1 LSDRSTNVLS
11 QWVLAIALVLV
22 GLYLLKARKS
32 ASQQAIRRLF
42 IIVALAA
49 GLIAVLF
56 PNYTN
61 VVASFL
67 GIGRGADLLL
77 YTFVVFTLFYVVHQY
92 RRQLW
97 QEKVTT
103 DLARALTLAQAE
115 IDDLK
120 KS

>member
-1 LSDRSTNVLS
+1 MLS

-32 ASQQAIRRLF
+32 ASQQAIRRLV
-42 IIVALAA
+42 IVVALLA
-49 GLIAVLF
+49 GFVAVLF
-56 PNYTN
+56 PDYTN
-61 VVASFL
+61 VVASYL

-77 YTFVVFTLFYVVHQY
+77 YAFVIFALFYVVHQY

-103 DLARALTLAQAE
+103 DLARALTLAQAKLE
-115 IDDLK
+115 ELEK
-120 KS
+120 KPRR

>member
-1 LSDRSTNVLS
+1 MLS
-11 QWVLAIALVLV
+11 QWVLVIALALI
-22 GLYLLKARKS
+22 GLYLVKARKS

-42 IIVALAA
+42 ILIALLA
-49 GLIAVLF
+49 GLFAVLF

-61 VVASFL
+61 AIANVL

-77 YTFVVFTLFYVVHQY
+77 YGFVIFVLFYVVHQY

-97 QEKVTT
+97 QQKVTT

-120 KS
+120 ESRKS

>member
-1 LSDRSTNVLS
+1 MLS
-11 QWVLAIALVLV
+11 QWVLVIALALI
-22 GLYLLKARKS
+22 GLYLVKARKS

-42 IIVALAA
+42 ILIALLA
-49 GLIAVLF
+49 GLFAVLF

-61 VVASFL
+61 AIANVL

-77 YTFVVFTLFYVVHQY
+77 YGFVIFVLFYVVHQY

-97 QEKVTT
+97 QQKVTT

-120 KS
+120 DSREG

>member
-1 LSDRSTNVLS
+1 MLS
-11 QWVLAIALVLV
+11 QWVLVIALALI
-22 GLYLLKARKS
+22 GLYLVKARKS

-42 IIVALAA
+42 ILIALLA
-49 GLIAVLF
+49 GLFAVLF

-61 VVASFL
+61 AIANLL

-77 YTFVVFTLFYVVHQY
+77 YGFVIFVLFYVVHQY

-97 QEKVTT
+97 QQKVTT
-103 DLARALTLAQAE
+103 DLARALTLAQAD

-120 KS
+120 NSRKD

>member
-1 LSDRSTNVLS
+1 MLS
-11 QWVLAIALVLV
+11 QWVLIIALALI
-22 GLYLLKARKS
+22 GLYLVKARKS

-42 IIVALAA
+42 ILIALLA
-49 GLIAVLF
+49 GLFAVLF

-61 VVASFL
+61 AIANVL

-77 YTFVVFTLFYVVHQY
+77 YGFVIFVLFYVVHQY

-97 QEKVTT
+97 QQKVTT

-120 KS
+120 ESRKS

>member
-1 LSDRSTNVLS
+1 MLS
-11 QWVLAIALVLV
+11 QWVLVIALALI
-22 GLYLLKARKS
+22 GLYLVKARKS

-42 IIVALAA
+42 ILIALLA
-49 GLIAVLF
+49 GLFAVVF

-61 VVASFL
+61 AIANVL

-77 YTFVVFTLFYVVHQY
+77 YGFVIFVLFYVVHQY

-97 QEKVTT
+97 QQKVTT

-120 KS
+120 ESRKS

>member
-1 LSDRSTNVLS
+1 MLS
-11 QWVLAIALVLV
+11 QWVLVIALALI
-22 GLYLLKARKS
+22 GLYLVKARKS

-42 IIVALAA
+42 ILIALLA
-49 GLIAVLF
+49 GLFAVLF

-61 VVASFL
+61 AIANVL

-77 YTFVVFTLFYVVHQY
+77 YGFVIFVLFYVVHQY

-97 QEKVTT
+97 QQKVTT
-103 DLARALTLAQAE
+103 DLARALTLVQAE

-120 KS
+120 ESRKS

>member
-1 LSDRSTNVLS
+1 MLS
-11 QWVLAIALVLV
+11 QWVLVIALALI
-22 GLYLLKARKS
+22 GLYLVKARKS

-42 IIVALAA
+42 ILIALLA
-49 GLIAVLF
+49 GLFAVLY

-61 VVASFL
+61 AIANVL

-77 YTFVVFTLFYVVHQY
+77 HGSVIFVLFYVVHQY

-97 QEKVTT
+97 QQKVTT

-120 KS
+120 DSRNG